1 MTGNLRFGFVL
12 LLIVAVIVYMSTFI
26 VHERQLA
33 IKFKLGEIVEAD
45 YEPGLY
51 FQIPIINNVLK
62 FDSRVLTMDTPSE
75 RFLTVEKKNVIVN
88 SFVKWRIVDPKT
100 FYTSTG
106 GDERR
111 AIARMASIINDELK
125 GKIASRTMRE
135 VISGE
140 RAVIMEEVTDN
151 AAVKIQDLGIQLV
164 DVRVKKV
171 ELPDNVS
178 NNVYRRMATERQTVA
193 KEFRSRG
200 EEQAKQIRANADRQR
215 EEILAEAYRKA
226 EEIRGEGDAS
236 AAKTYADS
244 YNQDPEFYSFYRSL
258 KAYDASFGNNQD
270 IILLSPDSDFFK
282 FFKDSEA
289 GR

>member
-1 MTGNLRFGFVL
+1 MTSNFRFGVIL
-12 LLIVAVIVYMSTFI
+12 LAVVVVIVYMATFI
-26 VHERQLA
+26 VHEREIA

-88 SFVKWRIVDPKT
+88 SFVKWRIIDPKL
-100 FYTSTG
+100 FYTSTR
-106 GDERR
+106 GDQRR
-111 AIARMASIINDELK
+111 AISRMTSIINDELK

-140 RAVIMEEVTDN
+140 RAVIMQEVTDK
-151 AAVKIQDLGIQLV
+151 AAIKIQDLGIELI

-178 NNVYRRMATERQTVA
+178 TNVYRRMATERQTVA

-200 EEQAKQIRANADRQR
+200 EEKAKQIRANADRQR
-215 EEILAEAYRKA
+215 EEVLAEAYRKS
-226 EEIRGEGDAS
+226 EEIRGDGDAT
-236 AAKTYADS
+236 AAKTYADA

-258 KAYDASFGNNQD
+258 QAYDRSFGNSND
-270 IILLSPDSDFFK
+270 IILLSPDSEFFK
-282 FFKDSEA
+282 FFKDSKN
-289 GR
+289 R

>member
-1 MTGNLRFGFVL
+1 MTSNFRFGVIL
-12 LLIVAVIVYMSTFI
+12 LAVVVVIAYMATFI
-26 VHERQLA
+26 VHEREIA
-33 IKFKLGEIVEAD
+33 IKFKLGEIVAAD

-51 FQIPIINNVLK
+51 FQIPIINNVKK

-100 FYTSTG
+100 FYTSTR
-106 GDERR
+106 GDQRR
-111 AIARMASIINDELK
+111 AISRMTSIINDELK
-125 GKIASRTMRE
+125 GKIASKTMRE

-140 RAVIMEEVTDN
+140 RATIMQEVTDK
-151 AAVKIQDLGIQLV
+151 AAVKIQDLGIELI

-178 NNVYRRMATERQTVA
+178 TNVYRRMATERQTVA

-200 EEQAKQIRANADRQR
+200 EEKAKQIRANADRQR
-215 EEILAEAYRKA
+215 EEVLAEAYRKS
-226 EEIRGEGDAS
+226 EEIRGDGDAT
-236 AAKTYADS
+236 AAKTYADA

-258 KAYDASFGNNQD
+258 QAYDRSFGNSND

-282 FFKDSEA
+282 FFKDSKN
-289 GR
+289 R